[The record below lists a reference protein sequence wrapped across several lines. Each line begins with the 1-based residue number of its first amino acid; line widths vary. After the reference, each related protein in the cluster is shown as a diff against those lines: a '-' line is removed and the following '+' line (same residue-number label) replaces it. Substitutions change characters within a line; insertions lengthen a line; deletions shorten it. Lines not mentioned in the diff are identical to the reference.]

1 MAQKWAETFAQ
12 RLTEASPDPLLIAL
26 DLLKEAGARNSKAD
40 MAKIQ
45 TIHDHAISLGAN
57 CTTKEAAN
65 DSIKDIVLVESAVA
79 FPSDYTFTESSAVN
93 PVVKIID
100 AGRGSTG
107 YYTKEVL
114 QRDGPEIFKAGTL
127 MYINHAT
134 AAEEAARPEGDWT
147 RLMGVTVGN
156 AYWDEHGKEGAALY
170 APSKVFSDFAAQVKE
185 KAPYTGVSIR
195 AGGRINERKIA
206 PDGKPGVI
214 EALTRAASI
223 DVVTKAGRGGKLI
236 LEAQQAINLFEAA
249 QGDPDMDEATVKRLI
264 GEATAPLI
272 AENKKLKESITK
284 EDAPKLKRGKAIKA
298 LLEGIKFPAQVY
310 NELLIERVKANY
322 PLTEAGVTDDTRLK
336 ALVSKELG
344 KISEQLSR
352 ESGMVV
358 NLGPAPTAD
367 PKFREAA
374 EKQYDA
380 EFSESMNDLAD
391 VFLDHNEETNADALK
406 RRRNLFTNG
415 RAA

>member
-12 RLTEASPDPLLIAL
+12 RLTEASPDPLVIAL
-26 DLLKEAGARNSKAD
+26 DLFKEAGARNSKTDLAN
-40 MAKIQ
+40 IQ
-45 TIHDHAISLGAN
+45 AMHDHAVALGAT
-57 CTTKEAAN
+57 CSTKEAAN
-65 DSIKDIVLVESAVA
+65 DLKDIVLVESAVA

-170 APSKVFSDFAAQVKE
+170 APSKVFSDYAAQVKE

-249 QGDPDMDEATVKRLI
+249 QGDIDMDEAQVQRLV
-264 GEATAPLI
+264 EAAVTKATAPLLAKI
-272 AENKKLKESITK
+272 AEQEK
-284 EDAPKLKRGKAIKA
+284 PKVKRGKTINA
-298 LLEGIKFPAQVY
+298 LLEGIHFPAPVY
-310 NELLIERVKANY
+310 KDLVIERVKANY
-322 PLTEAGVTDDTRLK
+322 PLTEAGATDATRLK
-336 ALVSKELG
+336 ALVEKELG

-367 PKFREAA
+367 PKFREGL